1 VSKPKLVSASSISTH
16 TSQSREHHLE
26 NTTALAK
33 IGILDQV
40 SLAAKPQNRLASFMG
55 GILGGFIPIASFVL
69 AHIECPIYPIM
80 WILVAAGMAYSAITV
95 YEWASIA
102 FKYWA
107 KAFGFVV
114 LVEGVAIFA
123 HTPQIFYAALTI
135 LVAINAIATAY
146 TLVSDREEKR
156 EILKVSVPSEAIES
170 FY

>member
-1 VSKPKLVSASSISTH
+1 M
-16 TSQSREHHLE
+16 E
-26 NTTALAK
+26 NIVATAK

-40 SLAAKPQNRLASFMG
+40 SLAAQPKNRLASFMG
-55 GILGGFIPIASFVL
+55 SILGGFIPIASFVL
-69 AHIECPIYPIM
+69 AHIECPTYPIM
-80 WILVAAGMAYSAITV
+80 WILVAAGMVYSAITV

-135 LVAINAIATAY
+135 LVTINAVATAY

-156 EILKVSVPSEAIES
+156 ELVKVPTKTEAIES